1 VREATRKQVE
11 ASLATAVEIARS
23 PGKAKDPAAVVEVSL
38 WCCFKG
44 ISSLHRCSF
53 LAVVGS
59 SCRHGIRIYAPCV
72 TAKRTAC

>member
-38 WCCFKG
+38 
-44 ISSLHRCSF
+44 
-53 LAVVGS
+53 
-59 SCRHGIRIYAPCV
+59 
-72 TAKRTAC
+72 